1 MQVENGSVVSFHYT
15 LSDTEGKTIE
25 TNREGDPAVYLHGAN
40 NIVATLERAF
50 AGKKAGDHIDLT
62 LNPADTYG
70 ERKENAIERVP
81 AKYLKGAG
89 KLKPGQAVQL
99 ETKDGLMLVTVVKVG
114 KFTVDV
120 DTNHPLAGQTLNYSI
135 DIADVRAA
143 TDEEKEHGH
152 AHGVGGHHH

>member
-15 LSDTEGKTIE
+15 LSDTEGNTIE
-25 TNREGDPAVYLHGAN
+25 TNRDTDPVTYLHGAN
-40 NIVATLERAF
+40 NIVPSLEKAF
-50 AGKKAGDHIDLT
+50 SGKKTGDHIELT
-62 LNPADTYG
+62 LSPAETYG

-99 ETKDGLMLVTVVKVG
+99 QTKDGQVLVTVIKVG
-114 KFTVDV
+114 KFSVDV
-120 DTNHPLAGQTLNYSI
+120 DTNHPLAGRTLTYSI
-135 DIADVRAA
+135 DIAEVRAA
-143 TDEEKEHGH
+143 TDEEKAHGH

>member
-15 LSDTEGKTIE
+15 LSDTEGNTIE
-25 TNREGDPAVYLHGAN
+25 TNRDGDPAVYLHGAN
-40 NIVATLERAF
+40 NIVPSLEQAF
-50 AGKKAGDHIDLT
+50 TGKQVGDHIDLT

-70 ERKENAIERVP
+70 ERRENAIERVP

-99 ETKDGLMLVTVVKVG
+99 QTKDGPMLVTVVKVG
-114 KFTVDV
+114 KFSVDV
-120 DTNHPLAGQTLNYSI
+120 DTNHPLAGQTLQYSI

-143 TDEEKEHGH
+143 TDEEKAHGH